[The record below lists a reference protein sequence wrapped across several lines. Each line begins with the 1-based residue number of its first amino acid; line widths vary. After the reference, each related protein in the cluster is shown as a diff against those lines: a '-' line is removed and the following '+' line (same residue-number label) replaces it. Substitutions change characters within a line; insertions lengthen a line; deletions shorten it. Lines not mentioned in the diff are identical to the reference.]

1 MYKELLMK
9 YGIIF
14 IVLTALLLGCS
25 NQNNNKISD
34 NSKQIYTCPMHPQV
48 ISDKPGV
55 CPICHMDLVLKKS
68 LTDTGQVKM
77 DEIIDFSGNEEVLAN
92 ISVIQIKRINV
103 INEIHSFSTL
113 DFAENTKKTISARF
127 NGRIEKLYA
136 DKTGNYIKKGDPLF
150 EIYSPELIQAQNDF
164 IIGLNNENLASVSKE
179 KLKLFGITD
188 LQIEELSRTKM
199 IKNSIVFYSPY
210 SGTVLE
216 KKVQEGMY
224 VNEGTILYDIADL
237 SILWNLADVYE
248 ADLNYIKTGSSIS
261 LHLNSYPDEKFEGK
275 VTLVYPLIDQKTHTV
290 KVRSTINN
298 RNNKLKPYM
307 YGETIFK
314 GLIVKALMVPSE
326 AILMTGDR
334 NLVYV
339 ELSKGRFSRREVKL
353 GNKINNDYIILSGLT
368 EGEKIAYSGGYLI
381 DSETRLR
388 GFTK

>member
-1 MYKELLMK
+1 MK

-14 IVLTALLLGCS
+14 IVLTSLLLGC
-25 NQNNNKISD
+25 NKQNNNKISD

-68 LTDTGQVKM
+68 STDTGQVKM
-77 DEIIDFSGNEEVLAN
+77 DEIIDFSRNEEVLAN
-92 ISVIQIKRINV
+92 ISVIEIKRINV

-113 DFAENTKKTISARF
+113 DFAENNKKTISARF
-127 NGRIEKLYA
+127 NGRIEKLYV
-136 DKTGNYIKKGDPLF
+136 DKTGNCIKKGDPLF

-164 IIGLNNENLASVSKE
+164 IIGLNNESLASVSKE

-188 LQIEELSRTKM
+188 FQIEELSRIKM

-248 ADLNYIKTGSSIS
+248 ADLNYIKTGSIIS
-261 LHLNSYPDEKFEGK
+261 LHINSYPDEKFEGK
-275 VTLVYPLIDQKTHTV
+275 VTLVYPVIDQKTRTV
-290 KVRSTINN
+290 KVRSIINN
-298 RNNKLKPYM
+298 RNNKLRPNM

-314 GLIVKALMVPSE
+314 GSTVKAIMVPSE